1 MQPPASGDG
10 HAHPASKRR
19 NAMTVGVVIGR
30 SPRRGFLR
38 TAVGGFSMPPIVGWI
53 WDILQACSQAAD
65 AAHYYEQLRPLSDEA
80 LADRGLTREDI
91 PRAVLRKLSDGI

>member
-1 MQPPASGDG
+1 MDGPVEMATGARPDSYKRPAESTRRDALPVSAGTARTLRPCKPRMQPPASGDG

-53 WDILQACSQAAD
+53 RDIL
-65 AAHYYEQLRPLSDEA
+65 
-80 LADRGLTREDI
+80 
-91 PRAVLRKLSDGI
+91 